1 MKTPRRL
8 LLELVDRYIIAY
20 HSDRY
25 IDRELIQPE
34 ITRRIA
40 EAVALNNTIR
50 DEQEKARIA
59 ALKLEHEIKEKGW
72 CSEIDAMHAEMQKTM
87 KMREDVLALYYRVYQ
102 RAKELAMVTAE
113 NKHEGSA
120 IINAVA
126 SSIGRLDS
134 IGAKSADILQEMD
147 ASRERDMN
155 ALRIR

>member
-8 LLELVDRYIIAY
+8 LLELVDRYIIAH

-34 ITRRIA
+34 ITRRIN
-40 EAVALNNTIR
+40 EAVALNNMIR
-50 DEQEKARIA
+50 DDQERE
-59 ALKLEHEIKEKGW
+59 KLEALRLEFEIKEKGW
-72 CSEIDAMHAEMQKTM
+72 CSEIDVMHAEMKKVM

-126 SSIGRLDS
+126 SSIGKLDS
-134 IGAKSADILQEMD
+134 IGARSSDILREMD
-147 ASRERDMN
+147 ESRAKDMN
-155 ALRIR
+155 ALRIK